1 MFFFSDIKKPSCLF
15 AIARYC
21 TLVAPDLVIRELA
34 IGHDLTKLA
43 MIARSAN
50 LYRYEI
56 SQVLTP
62 FFERDLKVKGEHEV
76 IALAQVMY
84 RRGRPFTLILD
95 DRAARKFAEKNFP
108 GLRKS
113 TTGTMGFIV
122 KCYKNCA
129 IFTQKQTVEIL
140 CDMKLS
146 EFRVDDNLVD
156 SAIKE
161 VYGR

>member
-1 MFFFSDIKKPSCLF
+1 MK
-15 AIARYC
+15 
-21 TLVAPDLVIRELA
+21 ELA
-34 IGHDLTKLA
+34 KGHYLEKFE

-62 FFERDLKVKGEHEV
+62 FFERDLRVKGEHEV

-84 RRGRPFTLILD
+84 KRGRPFTLILD
-95 DRAARKFAEKNFP
+95 DRMARKFAEKNFP
-108 GLRKS
+108 GLQNS

-122 KCYKNCA
+122 RCYTHRA
-129 IFTQKQTVEIL
+129 IFTQKQAMEIL
-140 CDMKLS
+140 CDMKSS

-156 SAIKE
+156 SAIKK
-161 VYGR
+161 VCGR